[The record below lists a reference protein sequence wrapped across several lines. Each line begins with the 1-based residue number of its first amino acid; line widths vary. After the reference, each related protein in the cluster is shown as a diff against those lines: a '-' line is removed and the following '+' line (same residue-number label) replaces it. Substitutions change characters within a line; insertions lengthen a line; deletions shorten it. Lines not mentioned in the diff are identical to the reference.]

1 MLKEIFEPLF
11 NTPFLCSI
19 NIIKS
24 KVIFMKSLSDT
35 ITETFA
41 SRCNNSLSDVI
52 SKELNESN
60 SELSKAKTYV
70 NRTWVGNDII
80 IKFLLS
86 DTEGE
91 NLKKH
96 INNLS
101 QKKRRTPPKVIRL
114 TKSKIALVND
124 D

>member
-1 MLKEIFEPLF
+1 
-11 NTPFLCSI
+11 
-19 NIIKS
+19 
-24 KVIFMKSLSDT
+24 MKSLLDT
-35 ITETFA
+35 ITEAFT
-41 SRCNNSLSDVI
+41 SKCNNSLSDVI
-52 SKELNESN
+52 SEELNESS

-86 DTEGE
+86 DTEVE

-101 QKKRRTPPKVIRL
+101 QKKRRMPPKVIRL
-114 TKSKIALVND
+114 TKSKIALVTD

>member
-1 MLKEIFEPLF
+1 
-11 NTPFLCSI
+11 
-19 NIIKS
+19 
-24 KVIFMKSLSDT
+24 MKSLSDT
-35 ITETFA
+35 ITEAFA
-41 SRCNNSLSDVI
+41 QRCNNSLSNVI
-52 SKELNESN
+52 LEEMNESN

-70 NRTWVGNDII
+70 NRAWTGNDII

-86 DTEGE
+86 DTEFE